1 MDPVVSLYPALEET
15 AEHERLMRF
24 QSRVSSRGCAY
35 LVFNKEKKKMGH
47 NSA

>member
-24 QSRVSSRGCAY
+24 QSRVSTRGCAY
-35 LVFNKEKKKMGH
+35 KKEKKKMGH